1 MIRIELELAI
11 ERPAEAVFERLADI
25 EHLPDWQASAAE
37 THVDGPIE
45 AGSRF
50 TEVRRLLG
58 REGRTELEVVVFE
71 PPRRLTLHSLSGPV
85 RVDVDH
91 ELEAQGEG
99 TLLKVVAEAEPAS
112 FLRLAGPVVKRQA
125 ERELRRDFA
134 RLKELLERG

>member
-1 MIRIELELAI
+1 VRIELELAI
-11 ERPAEAVFERLADI
+11 QRPAEAVFERLADI
-25 EHLPDWQASAAE
+25 EHLPEWQESAVE

-58 REGRTELEVVVFE
+58 REGRTELEVTVFE

-91 ELEAQGEG
+91 QLEAQGEG
-99 TLLKVVAEAEPAS
+99 TLLKVVAEGEPGS
-112 FLRLAGPVVKRQA
+112 LLRLAEPVVRRQA
-125 ERELRRDFA
+125 EHELRRDFG

>member
-1 MIRIELELAI
+1 VIRIELALAI

-25 EHLPDWQASAAE
+25 EHLPDWQSSAVE
-37 THVDGPIE
+37 THVHGPIE

-85 RVDVDH
+85 KVDVDH
-91 ELEAQGEG
+91 QLEAQGEG
-99 TLLKVVAEAEPAS
+99 TLLKVVADAEPGS
-112 FLRLAGPVVKRQA
+112 FLRLAEPVVKRQA
-125 ERELRRDFA
+125 EHELRRDFG